1 MRATEEIT
9 IAMIDLH
16 AKQEQRLNDAVR
28 LLRAVVDSTQETSEC
43 FGHGDYSNVLVLGD
57 LGTYAKDGYELLAR
71 IKEFLGDTN
80 A

>member
-1 MRATEEIT
+1 MRRGAVSPDE
-9 IAMIDLH
+9 LSLY
-16 AKQEQRLNDAVR
+16 AKQEQRLRDAVR
-28 LLRAVVDSTQETSEC
+28 LLRAVVESTQETSEC

-71 IKEFLGDTN
+71 IKKFPGDTN